1 MDWRRLVFL
10 VCALL
15 WLSPR
20 LPGQGP
26 AVSPQPA
33 VTVLGDVARPGKFAV
48 QTEATVRAAV
58 AGATPLGDSM
68 NVTILRQGQQRA
80 QWSRAIRMSAAD
92 NSERVADGDVLLVES
107 LSPLTQQPAR
117 NAVVR
122 GGGVTTVVSLEDNG
136 VTVNDVLVGLGI
148 PAGPGTRLSLSARL
162 RSQPPMNPASLSTV
176 VQHGDVILVS
186 QADPSMEQSQGERS
200 NTAAV
205 RPAYSEWGGAVAQ
218 APPVPPVPNM
228 FAASTGQSTTG
239 NSAVSAPPNFGAV
252 PPVPMSEPVV
262 DSVAGSGFGG
272 AVADVPGSA
281 GGFSSGQPPAVSERD
296 VRELM
301 TLEEQLQ
308 SSPIAGELST
318 HREPVRTT
326 ASAPLAA
333 AAVRPRVTAPAADIV
348 ESGAGEIGQPA
359 GAAGNQLLNGFVVAA
374 LLLSGCWV
382 LAKSVTVSGRVV
394 TERVSDVSAAPVMG
408 PVPQMS
414 PAVVSQPVVSQPVV
428 KQPVVKQPVV
438 KQPVMS
444 QPVMSQ
450 PVVSQPVVSQPVVSQ
465 PVVSQP
471 VMSQPV
477 MSQLVMSQP
486 VMSQPVMSQPVVMAP
501 VCEPPVAA
509 GPTMSAGAFSILRTE
524 PLPSGVSGVAGSSG
538 ISSVVAAAVPDGL
551 EDLLRNQVPV
561 EASALRLPPGVQ
573 IYGRP
578 NRPQVLRLDPPQAA
592 AAGPHFMAG
601 VRQGRGDVVQEAASG
616 ETAAE
621 QRLSR
626 LARPLRGTSGN
637 LRG

>member
-10 VCALL
+10 VCTLL

-48 QTEATVRAAV
+48 QAEATVRAAV

-218 APPVPPVPNM
+218 APPVPPVPSM

-326 ASAPLAA
+326 ASAPPAA
-333 AAVRPRVTAPAADIV
+333 AAVRPRVTAPAADTV
-348 ESGAGEIGQPA
+348 ESGAGGIGQSA

-414 PAVVSQPVVSQPVV
+414 PAVVSQPVVTQPVV
-428 KQPVVKQPVV
+428 
-438 KQPVMS
+438 
-444 QPVMSQ
+444 
-450 PVVSQPVVSQPVVSQ
+450 
-465 PVVSQP
+465 
-471 VMSQPV
+471 
-477 MSQLVMSQP
+477 
-486 VMSQPVMSQPVVMAP
+486 SQPVVMAP

-524 PLPSGVSGVAGSSG
+524 PLQSGVSGVAGSSG

-578 NRPQVLRLDPPQAA
+578 SRPQVLRLDAPQAA
-592 AAGPHFMAG
+592 AAGPHFLAG